1 MKFKKIAYFAAGLLM
16 AAGATACEDAIDLS
30 PKSQIGLDEY
40 FKSANDLQV
49 FSNYF
54 YPAVLTQ
61 NMDGDPA
68 YDDQADDLVAIPMS
82 PLLRGGNTR
91 SVPASGGGWSWS
103 ALRRINTLLEYI
115 DRCPDRDAVERY
127 TAVARFFR
135 AYFYFQKVARFGDVP
150 WIDRQLGSAD
160 EQLYAP
166 RDSRELVM
174 TKMLEDIDYAIEHL
188 PTNKTE
194 KSPYIVTRGAAL
206 ALKSNFCLFEGT
218 FRKYHGLEL
227 DGHDWRYYLQQ
238 CADASRQ
245 LMSGEHGSYKVYT
258 TGKPTEDY
266 MNLFNAQDANT
277 AEYILAVKYDQAL
290 GIKHNANAF
299 TLQPTQGRPGYTR
312 KFICTYLMKDGSRFT
327 DRAGWQTM
335 QFVDEMADRDPRLQ
349 QTVRGLGYHRKG
361 DTKILAADLTL
372 SSTGYQPI
380 KFVTESKMGSYAMDL
395 NNTTSCDLPEFRYAE
410 TLLNLAEALAE
421 LGTLTQQDLDLTVNV
436 LRKRVGMPSLDMAA
450 ANAKPDPYLMSDVT
464 GFGSLSDANA
474 GVILEIR
481 RERGIEMAQEGRRWR
496 DLMRWRTGRM
506 VDQSLGGI
514 YFAGPGSYDLTGD
527 GKPNVILYA
536 SGTVKPNNPNG
547 EVLLEIGKDIRLT
560 DGNRGYLDGTFNQ
573 TRQGF
578 REDRD
583 YLFPIPSDDINLN
596 PNLKQNPNG

>member
-1 MKFKKIAYFAAGLLM
+1 MKLRNIKHIAVGLIM
-16 AAGATACEDAIDLS
+16 AASLVGCDDALDLS

-40 FKSANDLQV
+40 FKSGTDLQV

-68 YDDQADDLVAIPMS
+68 FDDQADDLVAIPMS
-82 PLLRGGNTR
+82 SLLRGGNSR
-91 SVPASGGGWSWS
+91 AVPASGGGWSWS
-103 ALRRINTLLEYI
+103 ALRRINTFLEYA
-115 DRCPDRDAVERY
+115 DRCPDKEAVEHY

-160 EQLYAP
+160 EQLQAP

-174 TKMLEDIDYAIEHL
+174 TKMIEDIDYAIEHL

-218 FRKYHGLEL
+218 FRKYHGIAL
-227 DGHDWRYYLQQ
+227 DGHDWRYYLEQ
-238 CADASRQ
+238 CADASRK
-245 LMSGEHGSYKVYT
+245 LLSGDNGSYKIYS

-277 AEYILAVKYDQAL
+277 SEYILTVKYDQAL

-335 QFVDEMADRDPRLQ
+335 QFVEEMSGRDPRLQ

-361 DTKILAADLTL
+361 ETKVIPTDITL

-380 KFVTESKMGSYAMDL
+380 KFVTESKIGSYTMDM

-410 TLLNLAEALAE
+410 TLLNMAEALAE
-421 LGTLTQQDLDLTVNV
+421 LGSLTQADLDATINV
-436 LRKRVGMPSLDMAA
+436 IRKRVGMPALDLAM
-450 ANAKPDPYLMSDVT
+450 ANANPDPYLQSSET
-464 GFGSLSDANA
+464 GYGKVEGSNA

-496 DLMRWRTGRM
+496 DLVRWRAGKM
-506 VDQSLGGI
+506 VDQALTGI
-514 YFAGPGSYDLTGD
+514 YFPGPGAYDLTGD
-527 GKPNVILYA
+527 GKPNVILYP
-536 SGTVKPNNPNG
+536 SGTVKPANPNG
-547 EVLLEIGKDIRLT
+547 ETLIEIGKDILLSE
-560 DGNRGYLDGTFNQ
+560 GNKGYLDGTRNQ
-573 TRQGF
+573 VRKGF
-578 REDRD
+578 REERD
-583 YLFPIPSDDINLN
+583 YWFPIPSDDLNLN
-596 PNLKQNPNG
+596 PNLKQNPNW

>member
-1 MKFKKIAYFAAGLLM
+1 MKFNKLAYFAAGLAL
-16 AAGATACEDAIDLS
+16 AASTTGCDDALDLS

-68 YDDQADDLVAIPMS
+68 FDDQADDLVAIPMS
-82 PLLRGGNTR
+82 SLLRGGNSR
-91 SVPASGGGWSWS
+91 SVPASGGGWSWG

-115 DRCPDRDAVERY
+115 DKCPDKEAVERY

-150 WIDRQLGSAD
+150 WIDRQLGSDD
-160 EQLYAP
+160 EQLSAP

-174 TKMLEDIDYAIEHL
+174 SRMLEDIDYAIEHL

-218 FRKYHGLEL
+218 FRKYHGIKTE
-227 DGHDWRYYLQQ
+227 GHDWNFYLEQ
-238 CADASRQ
+238 CADASRK
-245 LMSGEHGSYKVYT
+245 LMSGENGSYKLYS
-258 TGKPTEDY
+258 TGKPAEDY
-266 MNLFNAQDANT
+266 LNLFNAQDANT

-335 QFVDEMADRDPRLQ
+335 QFVEEMTDRDPRLA
-349 QTVRGLGYHRKG
+349 QTVRGLNYHRKG
-361 DTKILAADLTL
+361 DTRILPADITL

-380 KFVTESKMGSYAMDL
+380 KFVTESKIGSYTMD
-395 NNTTSCDLPEFRYAE
+395 NNNCTSCDLPEFRYAE

-421 LGTLTQQDLDLTVNV
+421 LGTLSQQELDATVNA
-436 LRKRVGMPSLDMAA
+436 LRKRVGMPSLTLAE
-450 ANAKPDPYLMSDVT
+450 ANAKPDPYLLSAET
-464 GFGSLSDANA
+464 GFGAVSGENA

-481 RERGIEMAQEGRRWR
+481 RERSIEMAQEGRRWR
-496 DLMRWRTGRM
+496 DLMRWHTGKM
-506 VDQSLGGI
+506 VDQSLAGA
-514 YFAGPGSYDLTGD
+514 YFPGPGSYDLTGD
-527 GKPNVILYA
+527 GKPDVILYP
-536 SGTVKPNNPNG
+536 SGTVKPSNPGG
-547 EVLLEIGKDIRLT
+547 ETLVEIGKDIFLT
-560 DGNRGYLDGTFNQ
+560 DGTKGYLDGTRNQ
-573 TRQGF
+573 VRQGF
-578 REDRD
+578 RDDRD

-596 PNLKQNPNG
+596 PNLKQNPNW